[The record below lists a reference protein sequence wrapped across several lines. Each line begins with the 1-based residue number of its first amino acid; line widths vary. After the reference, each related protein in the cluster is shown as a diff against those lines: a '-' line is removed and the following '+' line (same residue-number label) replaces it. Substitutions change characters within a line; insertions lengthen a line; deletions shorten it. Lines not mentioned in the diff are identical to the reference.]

1 MIFDH
6 ERIQLD
12 EGIFITVVRF
22 RTPHVAATAEIEEMG
37 QSLYHLVEGESP
49 KLVLDFSTV
58 VFFSSAALGKL
69 ISLLSR
75 VRARQ
80 GTLILCGIRPGLL
93 DVFHTC
99 HLDRIFQIR
108 SNVDDALAAWSRSES

>member
-1 MIFDH
+1 MFDH

-12 EGIFITVVRF
+12 EGIFITVVYF
-22 RTPHVAATAEIEEMG
+22 REAHIAATAEIEEMG
-37 QSLYHLVEGESP
+37 QSLYSLVEGESP
-49 KLVLDFSTV
+49 KLVLDFSAV
-58 VFFSSAALGKL
+58 AFFSSAALGKL

-108 SNVDDALAAWSRSES
+108 SNVDDALSAWSRSES